1 MELSFAGRVVEWRG
15 PAPYYFV
22 AVPGQ
27 ESADIGEVA
36 AQATY
41 GWGAVPVTARIGKTG
56 FTTSLFPKDGAYL
69 LPLKKA
75 VRTPEG
81 LAVGDTVAVE
91 LTVRL

>member
-15 PAPYYFV
+15 PSPYYFV
-22 AVPGQ
+22 AVPDQ

-41 GWGAVPVTARIGKTG
+41 GWGAIPVTARVGATD
-56 FTTSLFPKDGAYL
+56 FSTSLFPKDGSYL
-69 LPLKKA
+69 LPLKQA

-81 LAVGDTVAVE
+81 LVVGDEVAVE